1 MKERYWSLMTQK
13 KFALLYLGC
22 HLHKCVL
29 IERWTNIILAVISTG
44 SLAGLIFNENA
55 RVVLTCILAIT
66 QVFTAAKPYLPY
78 EKRLRELDKGI
89 PLLTMVYMEMEKDW
103 NRIFDEEPSEDEI
116 NKIYYKHAKKWEEV
130 DSDILKGDVLQYR
143 KKYES
148 LAHAEKEKYFKNMF
162 GGQ

>member
-1 MKERYWSLMTQK
+1 
-13 KFALLYLGC
+13 
-22 HLHKCVL
+22 
-29 IERWTNIILAVISTG
+29 
-44 SLAGLIFNENA
+44 
-55 RVVLTCILAIT
+55 
-66 QVFTAAKPYLPY
+66 
-78 EKRLRELDKGI
+78 
-89 PLLTMVYMEMEKDW
+89 MEMEKDW

-130 DSDILKGDVLQYR
+130 DSDILKGDVLPYR